1 MIIWNKDD
9 NVFNWWCIFLK
20 KKSNLDMWV
29 NFMNLEKDKQLKEK
43 EKMYSGRKKKKDY
56 KIKVV

>member
-1 MIIWNKDD
+1 
-9 NVFNWWCIFLK
+9 
-20 KKSNLDMWV
+20 
-29 NFMNLEKDKQLKEK
+29 MNLEKDKQLKEK